1 MLLQQAK
8 LKSQLAVP
16 GAPEQGLHQ
25 ASRSS
30 RRWRD
35 VTFAYAGRRDRK
47 PGMRG
52 TRALDRRDVLR
63 HALDRCPLSQGI
75 AAHHARD
82 QYRIGCAAEI

>member
-8 LKSQLAVP
+8 VKPNLAVP

-30 RRWRD
+30 RRWRA
-35 VTFAYAGRRDRK
+35 VTVAYAGRPDRK
-47 PGMRG
+47 PGMR
-52 TRALDRRDVLR
+52 DVLR
-63 HALDRCPLSQGI
+63 RALDRCPRSQGI
-75 AAHHARD
+75 SAHHARY